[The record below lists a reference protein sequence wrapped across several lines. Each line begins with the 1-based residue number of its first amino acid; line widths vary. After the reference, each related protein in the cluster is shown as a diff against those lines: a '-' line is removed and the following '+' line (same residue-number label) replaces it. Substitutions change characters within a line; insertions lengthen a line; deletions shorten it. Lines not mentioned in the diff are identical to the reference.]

1 MKLFKKIF
9 QIVVWVIAI
18 GTLGVVFAFVQE
30 KEEEQLCSKVNIDI
44 ERNPLQE
51 NFFVE
56 ENAIRTLIAQKF
68 GQIENAPLKDI
79 DVNAL
84 ERIMYSNPWVQKADV
99 YLSIDGITNIEIIQR
114 NPLLRIINKSG
125 VSYYIDSTGKLMP
138 WSPDFT
144 ARTIIATG
152 NISETFETWQSHTI
166 EEIINNDTLKT
177 QTHLDDLYM
186 MTKFIL
192 ADGFWSAF
200 VEQIYL
206 NNKDEIELVP
216 KVGNHKIIFGDLQ
229 NMEEKFW
236 KLKVFYKEGLNYTGW
251 DNYDTLNLKYNNQ
264 VVCTK
269 KKIKPISNNK

>member
-9 QIVVWVIAI
+9 QIIVWVVAI
-18 GTLGVVFAFVQE
+18 GTLSVVFAFVQE
-30 KEEEQLCSKVNIDI
+30 KEQEQLCTKVNIDI

-56 ENAIRTLIAQKF
+56 ENAIRILIAQKF

-144 ARTIIATG
+144 
-152 NISETFETWQSHTI
+152 
-166 EEIINNDTLKT
+166 
-177 QTHLDDLYM
+177 
-186 MTKFIL
+186 
-192 ADGFWSAF
+192 
-200 VEQIYL
+200 
-206 NNKDEIELVP
+206 
-216 KVGNHKIIFGDLQ
+216 
-229 NMEEKFW
+229 
-236 KLKVFYKEGLNYTGW
+236 
-251 DNYDTLNLKYNNQ
+251 
-264 VVCTK
+264 
-269 KKIKPISNNK
+269 